1 MSLRREIQLMAH
13 DYVRKGGKQNRRKQA
28 KRMLALCS
36 FAESMGCRDFGEFG
50 KRHVI
55 EFWKSHRDLSEPVQ
69 YQHWLAFREL
79 WQRIGKAGEPP
90 KPRIIEKNDPS

>member
-1 MSLRREIQLMAH
+1 
-13 DYVRKGGKQNRRKQA
+13 
-28 KRMLALCS
+28 
-36 FAESMGCRDFGEFG
+36 MGCRDFGEFG

-79 WQRIGKAGEPP
+79 WQRIGKTGEPP
-90 KPRIIEKNDPS
+90 KPRTTKEIDT